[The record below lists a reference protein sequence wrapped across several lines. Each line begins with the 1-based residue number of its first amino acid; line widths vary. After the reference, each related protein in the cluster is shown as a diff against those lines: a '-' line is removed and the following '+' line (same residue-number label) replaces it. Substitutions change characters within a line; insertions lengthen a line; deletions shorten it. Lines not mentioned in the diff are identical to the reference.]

1 MFCPQCG
8 APNDD
13 ESIFCGN
20 CGAVLNPDEMPVGP
34 EVNAAED
41 TPVEKLPEEGEEIV
55 GEPILEED
63 WDLNPMSVKPPSPP
77 PAPSPPSP
85 AYVSASSAP
94 TSGLAI
100 ASLLLGIGGLTL
112 LPLLGSILALV
123 FGYMAR
129 NDIRKRPGQVS
140 GDGLALAG
148 IVLGWIAVGLSVLGL
163 LIGGGAM
170 ICGLCGTFGAG
181 SY

>member
-55 GEPILEED
+55 
-63 WDLNPMSVKPPSPP
+63 MSVKPPSPP